1 MGARNGLLAVAT
13 VLLAMEATAAAAQS
27 GGRSDLFARDRGL
40 AVRDRPQP
48 AYQPVGARL
57 GGFVLHP
64 RVEAATE
71 FVDNL
76 YAAPDDPVAD
86 SLMRLSAGASLRS
99 AWSRHAMSVTGEGV
113 ARRHASEG
121 REDSTEGLLDVSGR
135 LDLTRDMDVDFG
147 ARLSRRV
154 EPRGAVDAPDVSAEP
169 IRVEARELD
178 LAARRVV
185 GRFRTTLRA
194 EHRTFD
200 FHDGETEAGDE
211 IDQDH
216 RDRAVSRL
224 SARADYAV
232 TPALAL
238 FVQAATNRRDYRRA
252 EGRDSAGVEALAG
265 VDFEL
270 GALVRAQVAAGHV
283 RQAFDDPGVSDIEGL
298 AASAR
303 VEWFPTPLTTVTL
316 TGDQVVEE
324 AERVGAAGALTR
336 RVGVALDHELL
347 RNLILSAR
355 LGWRGQAFNDVD
367 REDRRFTAALEA
379 VYLINRR
386 YGVSLTASRE
396 SRSSRGRAA
405 GTGFEVARLAGALVA
420 RF

>member
-13 VLLAMEATAAAAQS
+13 VLLATWATDAGAQS
-27 GGRSDLFARDRGL
+27 GGRTDLFARDRGM
-40 AVRDRPQP
+40 AVRERPQP

-57 GGFVLHP
+57 GGFVLHS

-86 SLMRLSAGASLRS
+86 SLMRLAVGASLRS

-121 REDSTEGLLDVSGR
+121 REDSTEGVLDVSGR

-147 ARLSRRV
+147 ARLSRRA

-252 EGRDSAGVEALAG
+252 EGRDSAGVEALVG

-283 RQAFDDPGVSDIEGL
+283 RQAFDHPGVSDIEGL
-298 AASAR
+298 VASAR

-316 TGDQVVEE
+316 TGGQTVEE

-336 RVGVALDHELL
+336 RLGVAVDHELL

-355 LGWRGQAFNDVD
+355 LGWRGQVFNDVD
-367 REDRRFTAALEA
+367 RKDRRFTAAVEA

-405 GTGFEVARLAGALVA
+405 GAGFEINRLAGALVT

>member
-13 VLLAMEATAAAAQS
+13 VLLATWATDAGAQS
-27 GGRSDLFARDRGL
+27 GGRTDLFARDRGM
-40 AVRDRPQP
+40 AVRERPQP

-57 GGFVLHP
+57 GGFVLHS

-76 YAAPDDPVAD
+76 YAASDDPVAD
-86 SLMRLSAGASLRS
+86 SLMRLAVGASLRS

-121 REDSTEGLLDVSGR
+121 REDSTEGVLDVSGR

-147 ARLSRRV
+147 ARLSRRA

-252 EGRDSAGVEALAG
+252 EGRDSAGVEALVG

-283 RQAFDDPGVSDIEGL
+283 RQAFDHPGVSDIEGL
-298 AASAR
+298 VASAR

-316 TGDQVVEE
+316 TGGQTVEE

-336 RVGVALDHELL
+336 RLGVAVDHELL

-355 LGWRGQAFNDVD
+355 LGWRGQVFNDVD
-367 REDRRFTAALEA
+367 RKDRRFTAAVEA

-405 GTGFEVARLAGALVA
+405 GAGFEINRLAGALVT

>member
-13 VLLAMEATAAAAQS
+13 VLLATWATDAGAQS
-27 GGRSDLFARDRGL
+27 GGRTDLFARDRGM
-40 AVRDRPQP
+40 AVRERPQP

-57 GGFVLHP
+57 GGFVLHS

-86 SLMRLSAGASLRS
+86 SLMRLLVGASLRS

-121 REDSTEGLLDVSGR
+121 REDSTEGVLDVSGR

-147 ARLSRRV
+147 ARLSRRA

-252 EGRDSAGVEALAG
+252 EGRDSAGVEALVG

-283 RQAFDDPGVSDIEGL
+283 RQAFDHPGVSDIEGL
-298 AASAR
+298 VASAR

-316 TGDQVVEE
+316 TGGQTVEE

-336 RVGVALDHELL
+336 RLGVAVDHELL

-355 LGWRGQAFNDVD
+355 LGWRGQVFNDVD
-367 REDRRFTAALEA
+367 RKDRRFTAAVEA

-405 GTGFEVARLAGALVA
+405 GAGFEINRLAGALVT